1 MPHHDIVR
9 PHGEEAAVLA
19 RLSALDRFL
28 PLWIAL
34 AMVAGLGIG
43 RWLPGVQAALES
55 VRLGSTSL
63 PIALGLLL
71 MMYPVL
77 AKVRY
82 EEMGRV
88 VHDRRLLGL

>member
-1 MPHHDIVR
+1 MPHHDTVWTS
-9 PHGEEAAVLA
+9 GNQAVVLA

>member
-1 MPHHDIVR
+1 MQHHDTAR
-9 PHGEEAAVLA
+9 TSGREAAALA

-43 RWLPGVQAALES
+43 RWFPGVQATLDA
-55 VRLGSTSL
+55 VRVGSTSL

>member
-1 MPHHDIVR
+1 MVR

-34 AMVAGLGIG
+34 AMLAGLGIG
-43 RWLPGVQAALES
+43 RWFPGVQTALES

-71 MMYPVL
+71 PAIGYVAGIGPGTRG
-77 AKVRY
+77 KV
-82 EEMGRV
+82 
-88 VHDRRLLGL
+88 GL

>member
-1 MPHHDIVR
+1 MPHHDTAWTS
-9 PHGEEAAVLA
+9 GDQAAVLA

-43 RWLPGVQAALES
+43 RWFPGVQTALES

-77 AKVRY
+77 AKVRC